1 VASHLCQRKD
11 RTVVEEQIS
20 FTAFSPADLQIIYP
34 TSVCTKKSFNLATDN
49 LDILTV
55 KHLGIVPGL
64 DVCDL

>member
-1 VASHLCQRKD
+1 VPKKED

-20 FTAFSPADLQIIYP
+20 FTAFSPADYQTIYP

-55 KHLGIVPGL
+55 QHLGIVPGL
-64 DVCDL
+64 DVYDL